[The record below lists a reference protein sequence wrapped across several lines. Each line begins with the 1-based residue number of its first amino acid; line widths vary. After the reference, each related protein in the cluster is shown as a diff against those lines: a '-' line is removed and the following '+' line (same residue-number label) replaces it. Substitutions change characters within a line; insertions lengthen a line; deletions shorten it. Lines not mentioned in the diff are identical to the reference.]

1 MRFNSRL
8 NGSVCPINIL
18 ISARYAMI
26 IDSVCQTATNGLAC
40 AADRACL
47 RPWDQTSQIGSP
59 ATLTGWASVLNTQRF
74 FPIRIRNLPLGVLV
88 RMNQVCVLEHFGEEE
103 RLLEIGERTA
113 VGSVNIGNGAVSATN
128 TSGVDDCFEARER
141 PLSWGY

>member
-1 MRFNSRL
+1 MGF
-8 NGSVCPINIL
+8 SVE
-18 ISARYAMI
+18 Y
-26 IDSVCQTATNGLAC
+26 
-40 AADRACL
+40 
-47 RPWDQTSQIGSP
+47 P
-59 ATLTGWASVLNTQRF
+59 AVL
-74 FPIRIRNLPLGVLV
+74 PIRIRNLPLGVLV